1 MIAAGTGSPLS
12 TGIALGRGVRALAML
27 VALALVGCGPA
38 AAPASGPTAT
48 AAPAAPAKAVWPLRG
63 TEATDK
69 DATQRRP
76 VVVRIGNEEPARPA
90 GGLSKADLVMEI
102 MVEGGITRL
111 AAVFHSQDAER
122 IGPVRS
128 ARLSDLH
135 YTPML
140 KGILVHVGA
149 QATVL
154 QRIRDAARGGAF
166 IDVDQFE
173 HGGSFDRI
181 PERPAPHNVF
191 TSTKR
196 IREAAGKAGD
206 RGGVPVPGLQFG
218 SEAKGGKSAT
228 TFAVPYAGSHRVTY
242 AFDAGTYKRTQG
254 AQTTTDEA
262 TKAELR
268 VDNVVVIKTDF
279 TEQPGIVEDE
289 LGSLSLEVRS
299 SGTGPVV
306 VLRDGQR
313 FDGSWSRE
321 ASGMYRFADASGG
334 PIPLKPGL
342 TWIHVVP
349 TSFDLGG

>member
-1 MIAAGTGSPLS
+1 M
-12 TGIALGRGVRALAML
+12 RL
-27 VALALVGCGPA
+27 VALLLSAAITACGPA
-38 AAPASGPTAT
+38 AGPGPGAPAAST
-48 AAPAAPAKAVWPLRG
+48 APAKAVWPLRG
-63 TEATDK
+63 TEAAER
-69 DATQRRP
+69 DAVQRRP
-76 VVVRIGNEEPARPA
+76 IVVRIGNEEAARPA
-90 GGLSKADLVMEI
+90 GGLSKADVVMEV
-102 MVEGGITRL
+102 MVEGGATRL
-111 AAVFHSQDAER
+111 AVVFHSQDADR

-128 ARLSDLH
+128 GRLSDLH

-181 PERPAPHNVF
+181 PERRAPQNVF

-196 IREAAGKAGD
+196 IREAAEKAGD
-206 RGGVPVPGLQFG
+206 RGGVAVPPLQFG
-218 SEAKGGKSAT
+218 AEAKGGKPAT
-228 TFAVPYAGSHRVTY
+228 SFAVPYAGSFRVTY
-242 AFDAGTYKRTQG
+242 AFDAGTYRRAQG
-254 AQTTTDEA
+254 GQPTTDEA
-262 TKAELR
+262 TKAEVRL
-268 VDNVVVIKTDF
+268 DTVVVIKTEF
-279 TEQPGIVEDE
+279 TEQPDIVEDE

-299 SGTGPVV
+299 TGTGPLV

-313 FDGSWSRE
+313 FDGTWTRQGSE
-321 ASGMYRFADASGG
+321 MYRFADAAGS

-349 TSFDLGG
+349 TSFDLGT